1 MKNRIEGVMTWLKK
15 LLDLDKI
22 SDLLD
27 KLCTPVGTV
36 TSRRPEPYYGRLIG
50 RLTQYAHGIRGT
62 VYAVDESTVYVR
74 GFAYDG
80 TGPDA
85 YFWVGDTPQPSPEGI
100 LVPYPE
106 DYTSRDPPILTAHSN
121 SDILLKLP
129 GGKRLRDI
137 KWISVWCRRFT
148 VNFGDVFIP
157 PGLDP
162 PRPRVLPEFKRL
174 AHGLR
179 SGNISVLD
187 AKTFYIPN
195 LHYDGA
201 GPDAYFW
208 VGNGSEPNP
217 FGTKVPN
224 EMGSLHPLRGY
235 QGEDIEIQ
243 LPGKL
248 TAYDIDWLAVWC
260 VEYRHN
266 FGHVYIPKDLDV
278 PPALGQTKI
287 TTSSTTSQ
295 SPFSATNNC
304 KEILD
309 KRLQV
314 RWEIQGDQVQI
325 TLSARL
331 RKEQY
336 MAFGIS
342 GAEGRPA
349 MLGADVVVAYWDT
362 RVNQPRVSDYSI
374 SHLAQCDGERGVC
387 PDQRIGGTNDA
398 QLVSGNQK
406 NGITTI
412 TYRRPLAAKET
423 MKDKEILTSRSQSV
437 IAAFGPLN
445 SRYEANA
452 HSFMDTTRNDVQLD
466 FGAQNENTCIGLA
479 ETDSMGP
486 APWAA
491 RVVAGA
497 HNLTAR
503 IGPAGGARGY
513 TPLTGTYYCCIH
525 ISPHREHVPRPGGDG
540 LYGAG
545 AVGGARGGGRAQPHR
560 AHRARRRR
568 QGVHAPHRYVLLL
581 HTHIPAQRTRA
592 EAWRG
597 RTLWGRRRGRRAWW
611 RARTTSPRASGPPA
625 APGGTR
631 PSPVRTTAAYTYPR
645 TENTCRGLA
654 GTDSMGPAPWAARVV
669 AGAHNLTARIGPA
682 GGARGYTPLTGTY
695 YCCIHISPHREHV
708 PRPGGDGLYGA
719 GAVGGARGG
728 GRAQPHRAHRARRRR
743 QGVHAPHRYVLLLH
757 THIPAQRTRAEAWRG
772 RTLWGRRRG
781 RRAWWRART
790 TSPRASGPP
799 AAPGGTRPSPVRTT
813 AAYTYPRTENTCR
826 GLAGTDS
833 MGPAPWAARVVAGAH
848 NLTARIGPAGG
859 ARGYTPLTGTYYCC
873 IHISPHREH
882 VPRPGGDGL
891 YGAGAVGGARGGG
904 RAQPHRAHRA
914 RRRRQGVH
922 APHRYVLLL
931 HTHIPAQR
939 TRAEAWRGRTL
950 WGRRRGRRAWWRAR
964 TTSPRASGPPAAPG
978 GTRPSPVRTT
988 AAYTYP
994 RTENTCRGLAG
1005 TDSMGP
1011 APWAARV
1018 VAGAHNLTARIG
1030 PAGGARGYT
1039 PLTGTYYCCIHIS
1052 PHREHVPR
1060 PGGDGLYGAGAVGG
1074 ARGGGRAQP
1083 HRAHRARRRRQGVHA
1098 PHRYVLLLHTHIP
1111 AQRTRAEAWRG
1122 RTLWGRRR
1130 GRRAWWRARTTSPR
1144 ASGPPAAPG
1153 GTRPSPVR
1161 TTAAYTYPRTENT
1174 CRGLAGTDSMGPAPW
1189 AARVVAGAHNLTARI
1204 GPAGGAR
1211 GYTPLTGTYYCCIHI
1226 SPHREHVP
1234 RPGGDGL
1241 YGAGAVGGARGGG
1254 RAQPH
1259 RAHRARRRRQGVH
1272 APHRYVLLLHTHIP
1286 AQRTRAEAWRG
1297 RTRHPSWGIAWY
1309 INDQL
1314 IPEIYV
1320 ERGKTYTFMVEGGDD
1335 RTNPAKFHPFYIS
1348 DSSEGGFGQKKEED
1362 QRKQRVFAGVA
1373 YDNEGYPYPT
1383 AVGRYCEWTHKT
1395 IDQSAT
1401 SETFEEYMN
1410 TLQLECN
1417 EGEPAVLNWTVA
1429 HETPDLLYYQ
1439 CYTHNNL
1446 GWKIHVVDP
1455 GTPVPLS
1462 GDKQGRVN
1470 AAAAPALSA
1479 LAPLAFAAA
1488 RHLAN
1493 RGR

>member
-1 MKNRIEGVMTWLKK
+1 MAGRVPPPRGSMPHVCFAVT
-15 LLDLDKI
+15 LLILVAD
-22 SDLLD
+22 
-27 KLCTPVGTV
+27 TV
-36 TSRRPEPYYGRLIG
+36 TSRRPEPYFGRLIG

-62 VYAVDESTVYVR
+62 VYAVDESTVFVR

-106 DYTSRDPPILTAHSN
+106 DYTTRDPPILSAHSN
-121 SDILLKLP
+121 TDILLKLP

-224 EMGSLHPLRGY
+224 EMGSLNPLRGY

-287 TTSSTTSQ
+287 TPAWWYNPTSSTTSQ

-362 RVNQPRVSDYSI
+362 RVNQPRVADYSI

-387 PDQRIGGTNDA
+387 PDQRIGGTNDV

-412 TYRRPLAAKET
+412 TYRRPLAAKESVR
-423 MKDKEILTSRSQSV
+423 DKEILTSRSQSV

-479 ETDSMGP
+479 ETDSSGP
-486 APWAA
+486 APWPA
-491 RVVAGA
+491 RVISGVS
-497 HNLTAR
+497 NFTAR
-503 IGPAGGARGY
+503 IGPAAGARGY
-513 TPLTGTYYCCIH
+513 SALTG
-525 ISPHREHVPRPGGDG
+525 
-540 LYGAG
+540 
-545 AVGGARGGGRAQPHR
+545 
-560 AHRARRRR
+560 
-568 QGVHAPHRYVLLL
+568 
-581 HTHIPAQRTRA
+581 
-592 EAWRG
+592 
-597 RTLWGRRRGRRAWW
+597 
-611 RARTTSPRASGPPA
+611 
-625 APGGTR
+625 
-631 PSPVRTTAAYTYPR
+631 
-645 TENTCRGLA
+645 
-654 GTDSMGPAPWAARVV
+654 
-669 AGAHNLTARIGPA
+669 
-682 GGARGYTPLTGTY
+682 
-695 YCCIHISPHREHV
+695 
-708 PRPGGDGLYGA
+708 
-719 GAVGGARGG
+719 
-728 GRAQPHRAHRARRRR
+728 
-743 QGVHAPHRYVLLLH
+743 
-757 THIPAQRTRAEAWRG
+757 
-772 RTLWGRRRG
+772 
-781 RRAWWRART
+781 
-790 TSPRASGPP
+790 
-799 AAPGGTRPSPVRTT
+799 
-813 AAYTYPRTENTCR
+813 
-826 GLAGTDS
+826 
-833 MGPAPWAARVVAGAH
+833 
-848 NLTARIGPAGG
+848 
-859 ARGYTPLTGTYYCC
+859 
-873 IHISPHREH
+873 
-882 VPRPGGDGL
+882 
-891 YGAGAVGGARGGG
+891 
-904 RAQPHRAHRA
+904 
-914 RRRRQGVH
+914 
-922 APHRYVLLL
+922 
-931 HTHIPAQR
+931 
-939 TRAEAWRGRTL
+939 
-950 WGRRRGRRAWWRAR
+950 
-964 TTSPRASGPPAAPG
+964 
-978 GTRPSPVRTT
+978 
-988 AAYTYP
+988 
-994 RTENTCRGLAG
+994 
-1005 TDSMGP
+1005 
-1011 APWAARV
+1011 
-1018 VAGAHNLTARIG
+1018 
-1030 PAGGARGYT
+1030 
-1039 PLTGTYYCCIHIS
+1039 
-1052 PHREHVPR
+1052 
-1060 PGGDGLYGAGAVGG
+1060 
-1074 ARGGGRAQP
+1074 
-1083 HRAHRARRRRQGVHA
+1083 
-1098 PHRYVLLLHTHIP
+1098 
-1111 AQRTRAEAWRG
+1111 
-1122 RTLWGRRR
+1122 
-1130 GRRAWWRARTTSPR
+1130 
-1144 ASGPPAAPG
+1144 
-1153 GTRPSPVR
+1153 
-1161 TTAAYTYPRTENT
+1161 
-1174 CRGLAGTDSMGPAPW
+1174 
-1189 AARVVAGAHNLTARI
+1189 
-1204 GPAGGAR
+1204 
-1211 GYTPLTGTYYCCIHI
+1211 
-1226 SPHREHVP
+1226 
-1234 RPGGDGL
+1234 
-1241 YGAGAVGGARGGG
+1241 
-1254 RAQPH
+1254 
-1259 RAHRARRRRQGVH
+1259 
-1272 APHRYVLLLHTHIP
+1272 
-1286 AQRTRAEAWRG
+1286 
-1297 RTRHPSWGIAWY
+1297 HPSWGIAWY

-1314 IPEIYV
+1314 IPELYV
-1320 ERGKTYTFMVEGGDD
+1320 ERGKTYTFFVEGGDD

-1395 IDQSAT
+1395 IDQSAA
-1401 SETFEEYMN
+1401 SETFEDYMK
-1410 TLQLECN
+1410 TVQLECN
-1417 EGEPAVLNWTVA
+1417 DGEPAVLNWTVA
-1429 HETPDLLYYQ
+1429 HETPDLVYYQ

-1455 GTPVPLS
+1455 GTPVPVAGEKHARINGGSLS
-1462 GDKQGRVN
+1462 AT
-1470 AAAAPALSA
+1470 AAA
-1479 LAPLAFAAA
+1479 LAPLAVAAA
-1488 RHLAN
+1488 SHLAN
-1493 RGR
+1493 RLR